1 MRDARLPLRCVPA
14 ADAPPRR
21 PHGQPRVLA
30 RRWQR
35 FLGVAV
41 CNLAAWTL
49 ASWGLAA
56 DPAEQA
62 RRDYFEAHVRPLL
75 VAHCYACH
83 AADAPSLGGNLRL
96 DTAAGGR
103 TGGDRGAAIVPGD
116 AEASLLLRAVRYQAP
131 ELQMPPERRL
141 AAEQIA
147 VLERWIADGAVDPR
161 TDAGPAESVRGPAP
175 SDPEAGRSHW
185 AFQPLRRQALAQ
197 PLTAANSA
205 GATSAGD
212 GAPEAWA
219 WNSLDHFVASRRQ
232 SEGIE
237 PVPTAS
243 PRHLARRIYFQL
255 TGLPPTLE
263 QMERFLASL
272 PATDQGAP
280 PSDNGLA
287 LAARQLVDRLLATPQ
302 YGERWGRHWLD
313 LARFADSNGL
323 DENFLFREAWRYRNW
338 VFEAVRGDMPYDQ
351 FLREQLAG
359 DLLPYGS
366 VEERDQQRIAA
377 GFLVIGPKV
386 LLGNEDQRQRMEV
399 ADEQLDTI
407 GRAVLGQTLGCAR
420 CHDHKFDPIPTA
432 DYYAL
437 AGILT
442 STQVMETRYM
452 LGEQRGMERLVGLG
466 AEGEALDEAYERFW
480 REAPARRATLA
491 QAQAALELLQ
501 KNDLPGL
508 DALAQKQPAAVS
520 PEAIKADQSLE
531 SRTAAQ
537 QAFVA
542 AREAELKNAP
552 PIPPRAMI
560 PADRDAITEE
570 TIRIAGQADRPGRQV
585 PRGFLQVLR
594 RDRAWE
600 LPAQQSGRLQLAAW
614 LTDEHE
620 GAGALV
626 ARVLANRVWHHLI
639 GRGLVPTLDNFG
651 RTGETPSHPELLDYL
666 AARLVD
672 SGWSVHALVRE
683 ITTSHT
689 FALAC
694 SHEDAAHAR
703 DPENRLLWRGHRR
716 RLDPE
721 ALRDTM
727 LFAAGQL
734 DLRPMQ
740 STVWYLGDQA
750 TGVGINARRRTDF
763 PCRSVYLPVIRN
775 DLPELFDVFDFANPH
790 STTGARPQ
798 TTVATQALF
807 LLNNELVMDSAAAIA
822 TRLLTAASADGA
834 ASDAFRVRQL
844 YAWIVQDEPS
854 DAETAVLVEFAKTLR
869 AGEAVTG
876 EAADGSAGAGPSR
889 EAGQPQVAAASEG
902 VRQRDDQRA
911 SGDVGA
917 LEHRVWTRIAHTLL
931 ALGRFQFVE

>member
-1 MRDARLPLRCVPA
+1 MRDARPILPCVPA
-14 ADAPPRR
+14 ADAPPPR
-21 PHGQPRVLA
+21 PLRKPRAIA
-30 RRWQR
+30 RVISH

-41 CNLAAWTL
+41 WTL
-49 ASWGLAA
+49 ACWALAA

-62 RRDYFEAHVRPLL
+62 RRDYFETHVRPLL

-116 AEASLLLRAVRYQAP
+116 AEASLLVRAVRYQDP
-131 ELQMPPERRL
+131 DLQMPPERQL

-161 TDAGPAESVRGPAP
+161 TDAGPAGSVRGPAP

-185 AFQPLRRQALAQ
+185 AFQPLLRQT
-197 PLTAANSA
+197 PTEPSTAANSA
-205 GATSAGD
+205 GAGV
-212 GAPEAWA
+212 PEAWA
-219 WNSLDHFVASRRQ
+219 WNSLDRFVASRRRRA
-232 SEGIE
+232 GIE
-237 PVPTAS
+237 PVATAS
-243 PRHLARRIYFQL
+243 PRHLARRIFFQL
-255 TGLPPTLE
+255 TGLPPTPE
-263 QMERFLASL
+263 QMERFLDSL
-272 PATDQGAP
+272 PATEQGSR
-280 PSDNGLA
+280 PSDNSLA
-287 LAARQLVDRLLATPQ
+287 LAARQLVDQLLATPQ

-338 VFEAVRGDMPYDQ
+338 VFEAVREDMPYDQ

-366 VEERDQQRIAA
+366 VEERDRQRIAA

-386 LLGNEDQRQRMEV
+386 LLGNEELRQRMEV

-466 AEGEALDEAYERFW
+466 TEGEALDEAYERFW
-480 REAPARRATLA
+480 REAPAQRATLA
-491 QAQAALELLQ
+491 QAQAALELLK

-520 PEAIKADQSLE
+520 PEAMKADQSLE

-537 QAFVA
+537 QAFIA

-600 LPAQQSGRLQLAAW
+600 LPAQQSGRLQLAEW
-614 LTDEHE
+614 LTDEHQ

-626 ARVLANRVWHHLI
+626 ARVLANRVWHHLV
-639 GRGLVPTLDNFG
+639 GQGLVPTLDNFG
-651 RTGETPSHPELLDYL
+651 RTGEPPSHPELLDYL

-694 SHEDAAHAR
+694 SHQDAAHAL

-721 ALRDTM
+721 ALRDAM
-727 LFAAGQL
+727 LLAAGQL

-790 STTGARPQ
+790 STTGARPR

-822 TRLLTAASADGA
+822 TRLLAALPPATPADA
-834 ASDAFRVRQL
+834 AAESDTLRVRQL
-844 YAWIVQDEPS
+844 YAWVVQDEPS

-869 AGEAVTG
+869 AGETDVGRADVG
-876 EAADGSAGAGPSR
+876 KAGDGSEETGAT
-889 EAGQPQVAAASEG
+889 EG
-902 VRQRDDQRA
+902 VRQRDDQRP
-911 SGDVGA
+911 SDDVA
-917 LEHRVWTRIAHTLL
+917 AREHRVWTRITHTLL